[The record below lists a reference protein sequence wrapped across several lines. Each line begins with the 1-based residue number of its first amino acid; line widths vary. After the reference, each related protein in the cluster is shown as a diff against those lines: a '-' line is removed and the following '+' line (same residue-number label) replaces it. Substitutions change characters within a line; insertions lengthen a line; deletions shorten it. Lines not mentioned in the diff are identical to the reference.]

1 MPRPHSLA
9 LLATVVVAAC
19 HSYSAEPVDLEAH
32 AREFAAR
39 ALDGA
44 SVRQFAERLRSRDPN
59 LPQFDLD
66 DGLSL
71 EEGRYLALLFNTE
84 LRTIRLRAG
93 VARASAENAGR
104 WADPELHGDFAKI
117 LESVG
122 HPWVVSASIG
132 LTLPI
137 TGRPGLEKELAE
149 SRHAEALVQARVAE
163 ARVLNELDKAWA
175 QWSADRLGVELLEE
189 LSAQLTALEAI
200 AARLSAGQLITRVE
214 ARAFTLE
221 RLTRQS
227 QLLRA
232 KSQLSAAEVDLK
244 QLLGLPPDLTVAFV
258 PATGVS
264 QRIADPEQRRVH
276 LADGPRVAIARR
288 EHDVSEHH
296 LALAIRKQWPEL
308 TLLPG
313 WQEEDGQPRAALG
326 FSLPLPLWNGNAREI
341 AETRAAR
348 EVAAETLRGSFER
361 ATQDLARAERRF
373 LAAQGRRRLVD
384 VELVPLAEQ
393 QVVEGRR
400 LAELG
405 QLDTLLILDAMTR
418 SYEAKAMALEAV
430 LTETEATIEINALFW
445 PTLGLGDATEA
456 VR

>member
-1 MPRPHSLA
+1 MPRPHFLA
-9 LLATVVVAAC
+9 VLATVVVSAC

-44 SVRQFAERLRSRDPN
+44 SVRQFAERLRSRDPT
-59 LPQFDLD
+59 LPGFDLG
-66 DGLSL
+66 DGLTL
-71 EEGRYLALLFNTE
+71 GEARYVALLFNAE

-104 WADPELHGDFAKI
+104 WADPELNGDFAKI
-117 LESVG
+117 LESVD
-122 HPWVVSASIG
+122 HPWVVGGSLG

-163 ARVLNELDKAWA
+163 ARVLNELDKSWA
-175 QWSADRLGVELLEE
+175 QWSADRLAVELLEE
-189 LSAQLTALEAI
+189 LVAQLTALEAI

-227 QLLRA
+227 QLLHA
-232 KSQLSAAEVDLK
+232 NSSLGAAEVDLK
-244 QLLGLPPDLTVAFV
+244 QLLGLPPDRAVPLL
-258 PATGVS
+258 PATGVG
-264 QRIADPEQRRVH
+264 QRIADPEQRRVL
-276 LADGPRVAIARR
+276 LADGPRVAIARQ

-308 TLLPG
+308 TLFPG

-326 FSLPLPLWNGNAREI
+326 FRLPLPLWNGNAREI

-348 EVAAETLRGSFER
+348 EVAAEVLRGNFER

-373 LAAQGRRRLVD
+373 LAAQSRRRLVD

-405 QLDTLLILDAMTR
+405 QLDTLLILDAVTR
-418 SYEAKAMALEAV
+418 AYEAKAMALEAV
-430 LTETEATIEINALFW
+430 LAETEATIEINGLFW
-445 PTLGLGDATEA
+445 PTLEVGDATEA
-456 VR
+456 AR

>member
-1 MPRPHSLA
+1 V
-9 LLATVVVAAC
+9 LATVVATAC

-44 SVRQFAERLRSRDPN
+44 SVRQFAERLRRADPS
-59 LPQFDLD
+59 LPGFDLD
-66 DGLSL
+66 DGLSR
-71 EEGRYLALLFNTE
+71 EEGRYVALLFNAE

-104 WADPELHGDFAKI
+104 WADPELNADFAKI
-117 LESVG
+117 LESVD
-122 HPWVVSASIG
+122 HPWVASASIG

-163 ARVLNELDKAWA
+163 ARVLNELDKSWA
-175 QWSADRLGVELLEE
+175 EWSAGRLRVELLEQ
-189 LSAQLTALEAI
+189 LVLQLTGLEAI
-200 AARLSAGQLITRVE
+200 AARLAAGQLITRVE

-227 QLLRA
+227 QLLHA
-232 KSQLSAAEVDLK
+232 KSSLGAAEVDLK
-244 QLLGLPPDLTVAFV
+244 QLLGLPPDRDVAFL
-258 PATGVS
+258 PATGVG
-264 QRIADPEQRRVH
+264 QRIEDRAQRRAH
-276 LADGPRVAIARR
+276 LADGPRVAVARR
-288 EHDVSEHH
+288 EHEVSERQ

-308 TLLPG
+308 TLFPG
-313 WQEEDGQPRAALG
+313 WQEEDAQPRAALG

-361 ATQDLARAERRF
+361 ATQDLARAERRIE
-373 LAAQGRRRLVD
+373 AAQSRRLLVD

-405 QLDTLLILDAMTR
+405 QLDTLLILDALTR

-430 LTETEATIEINALFW
+430 LAETEATIEINALFW
-445 PTLGLGDATEA
+445 PALEAGDTTEA
-456 VR
+456 AR

>member
-1 MPRPHSLA
+1 MPRPCYLSV
-9 LLATVVVAAC
+9 LATVVASAC

-39 ALDGA
+39 ALDVA
-44 SVRQFAERLRSRDPN
+44 SVRQFAERLRSSDAT
-59 LPQFDLD
+59 LPGFDLG

-71 EEGRYLALLFNTE
+71 GEARYVALLFNAE

-104 WADPELHGDFAKI
+104 WADPELGGDFAKI
-117 LESVG
+117 LESVE
-122 HPWVVSASIG
+122 HPWVVGGSLG

-137 TGRPGLEKELAE
+137 TGRPGLEKELAQ

-163 ARVLNELDKAWA
+163 ARVLNELDQSWA
-175 QWSADRLGVELLEE
+175 AWSASRLGVELLEE
-189 LSAQLTALEAI
+189 LIAQLTDLEAI
-200 AARLSAGQLITRVE
+200 AARLSAAQLMTRVE

-227 QLLRA
+227 QLLHA
-232 KSQLSAAEVDLK
+232 KSQLGAAEVDLK
-244 QLLGLPPDLTVAFV
+244 TLLGLPPDRAVAFV
-258 PATGVS
+258 PSTGVGQHIS
-264 QRIADPEQRRVH
+264 PTQRRVR

-288 EHDVSEHH
+288 EHDVSERH

-308 TLLPG
+308 TLFPG

-326 FSLPLPLWNGNAREI
+326 FSLPLPLWNGNEREI

-348 EVAAETLRGSFER
+348 ETAAETLRGSFER
-361 ATQDLARAERRF
+361 AAQDLVRAERRF
-373 LAAQGRRRLVD
+373 EAAQGRRRLVD
-384 VELVPLAEQ
+384 GELVPLAEQ

-405 QLDTLLILDAMTR
+405 QLDTLLILDAVTR
-418 SYEAKAMALEAV
+418 AYEAKATALEAV
-430 LTETEATIEINALFW
+430 LAETEATIEINALFW
-445 PTLGLGDATEA
+445 PALAVGDATEA

>member
-9 LLATVVVAAC
+9 LLATVVASAC

-32 AREFAAR
+32 ARAFAAR

-44 SVRQFAERLRSRDPN
+44 SVRQFAERLRSHDPT
-59 LPQFDLD
+59 LPAFDLD
-66 DGLSL
+66 DGLTL
-71 EEGRYLALLFNTE
+71 GEGRYVALLFNAE

-163 ARVLNELDKAWA
+163 ARVLNELDKSWA
-175 QWSADRLGVELLEE
+175 QWSAGRLAVELLEE
-189 LSAQLTALEAI
+189 LVAQLTAVEAI

-227 QLLRA
+227 QLLHA
-232 KSQLSAAEVDLK
+232 KASLGAAEVDLK
-244 QLLGLPPDLTVAFV
+244 QLLGLPPDRAVPLL
-258 PATGVS
+258 PATGVG
-264 QRIADPEQRRVH
+264 QRIADPGQRRVL

-288 EHDVSEHH
+288 EHDVSEHAF
-296 LALAIRKQWPEL
+296 ALAIRKQWPEL
-308 TLLPG
+308 TLFPG

-341 AETRAAR
+341 AATRAAR
-348 EVAAETLRGSFER
+348 EVAAETLRASFER

-373 LAAQGRRRLVD
+373 EAAQSRRRLVD

-405 QLDTLLILDAMTR
+405 QLDTLLILDAVTR
-418 SYEAKAMALEAV
+418 AYEAKAMALEAV
-430 LTETEATIEINALFW
+430 LAETEATIEINALFW
-445 PTLGLGDATEA
+445 PTLAVGDAAEA
-456 VR
+456 AR